1 MKVGDIVE
9 HINGSMAIVT
19 DVEMMYP
26 GNPYSPVGRVEVDWL
41 QSSPRWW
48 RRGLK
53 LDGTSIKRV
62 VSHGVGKGSQR

>member
-26 GNPYSPVGRVEVDWL
+26 YHPNSPIGRVNVEWL
-41 QSSPRWW
+41 DTPPHWW
-48 RRGLK
+48 RRGMMF
-53 LDGTSIKRV
+53 GIASIRI
-62 VSHGVGKGSQR
+62 VSRS

>member
-9 HINGSMAIVT
+9 HINGAMAIVT